1 MVFCEVESAE
11 GVSGRLRVQSYKKDV
26 WRDLVD
32 ISEKAR
38 NILAIKPELVD
49 PELYQVLSI
58 IIDDEGEDW
67 SDYSGVGDLET
78 YVLGSPMRLG
88 GRIERYLVE
97 NFLKWSVATLP
108 RTAAALFSVLDP
120 SNQEAFDDH
129 FVLKLANNFAKV
141 AESESDLKTA
151 ARMLRTLSRHL
162 VSKKDANISNMHEA
176 CEIFAAV
183 VHKLNKAHPY
193 TIEMNDLV
201 RRSVKRDIPEL
212 DAYTSRFP
220 QFLAMES
227 RLVRA
232 FIRKEGEGIRVDATL
247 MSRINDRFDAMVAGA
262 GTKIPLGANLEAA
275 FDSAKALLDSAN
287 EASDAYRYESHVR
300 QPEKAVAMVLATLEA
315 PAKLL
320 RLSYLNVG
328 SDGDLNWPFKK
339 TSAKF
344 SEMHT
349 NLLRLGCTPEQ
360 LKPGYTN
367 LFATA
372 VTVFGNANYQKW
384 VTVDL
389 KHEFLDKLYPY
400 ADFDEVQKKASPGG
414 RSIFA
419 DYIRANH
426 PERTQDL
433 TLQQK
438 GRVFIQELGV

>member
-1 MVFCEVESAE
+1 ME
-11 GVSGRLRVQSYKKDV
+11 
-26 WRDLVD
+26 

-38 NILAIKPELVD
+38 SILAMKPELVD
-49 PELYQVLSI
+49 QELYQVLSI
-58 IIDDEGEDW
+58 IIDDEGQDW

-78 YVLGSPMRLG
+78 YVLGSPSKLG
-88 GRIERYLVE
+88 GRYNKYLVE

-108 RTAAALFSVLDP
+108 RTATALFSVLD
-120 SNQEAFDDH
+120 SDNQDAFDEY
-129 FVLKLANNFAKV
+129 FVLKLANKFAAG
-141 AESESDLKTA
+141 AESEADLKSA
-151 ARMLRTLSRHL
+151 ARMLRSLSRHL
-162 VSKKDANISNMHEA
+162 VSKKDAKISNMHEA
-176 CEIFAAV
+176 CEVFSAV
-183 VHKLNKAHPY
+183 VHKLNMAHPY
-193 TIEMNDLV
+193 TIEMNDRV

-220 QFLAMES
+220 KFLAMES

-232 FIRKEGEGIRVDATL
+232 FIRKEGEGIRVDASL

-262 GTKIPLGANLEAA
+262 GTKIPLGANMEAV
-275 FDSAKALLDSAN
+275 FDNANTLLCSAN

-320 RLSYLNVG
+320 RLAYLSVG
-328 SDGDLNWPFKK
+328 SDGDMSRPFKK
-339 TSAKF
+339 ASGNF

-384 VTVDL
+384 VSVDL
-389 KHEFLDKLYPY
+389 KHEFLNKLYPY

-419 DYIRANH
+419 DYIRAHH